1 MQTYVS
7 IKKYRLQRK
16 FYIII
21 YVMLTGSLY
30 HRRIVLSMQYG
41 SQVLEMASRR
51 SQPYRNA
58 NAQIDCIP
66 AESSSYRSQIP
77 SHRMPTGPNKS
88 VTSQVCVP
96 KVLRSHL
103 CKNGGFNI
111 SLHYSSG
118 FSQYMYMYL
127 NSYVKSLLH
136 KSKETKYN

>member
-21 YVMLTGSLY
+21 YVMFTGSLY
-30 HRRIVLSMQYG
+30 HRGIVLSMQYG

-66 AESSSYRSQIP
+66 PESSSYRS
-77 SHRMPTGPNKS
+77 
-88 VTSQVCVP
+88 
-96 KVLRSHL
+96 
-103 CKNGGFNI
+103 
-111 SLHYSSG
+111 
-118 FSQYMYMYL
+118 
-127 NSYVKSLLH
+127 
-136 KSKETKYN
+136 